1 VSVDSTLIK
10 NVKKISGAKP
20 GMVTYTDQ
28 KTVKQKIDKI
38 FINDLLVKNN

>member
-1 VSVDSTLIK
+1 
-10 NVKKISGAKP
+10 
-20 GMVTYTDQ
+20 MVTYNDQ